1 MNYRIGQGLDFHK
14 LVKEETF
21 VIGGVTIPNDKGILG
36 HSDGDLVI
44 HSIVDAL
51 LGALAMGDIGS
62 YFPSNDKK
70 WKDMDS
76 KYFLKHVMGLVNKKN
91 YNISNLDCTIILQK
105 PHINQFIDKIRL
117 NLSNLLDISID
128 NISIKATTTDKL
140 GFIGKGEGVGCIA
153 ICLLYKDK

>member
-76 KYFLKHVMGLVNKKN
+76 RYFLKHVMEIVNKKK
-91 YNISNLDCTIILQK
+91 YTISNLDCTIILQK

-128 NISIKATTTDKL
+128 YISIKATTTDKL

>member
-76 KYFLKHVMGLVNKKN
+76 RYFLKHVMGIVNKKN
-91 YNISNLDCTIILQK
+91 IQYQI
-105 PHINQFIDKIRL
+105 
-117 NLSNLLDISID
+117 
-128 NISIKATTTDKL
+128 
-140 GFIGKGEGVGCIA
+140 
-153 ICLLYKDK
+153 

>member
-70 WKDMDS
+70 WKDIDS
-76 KYFLKHVMGLVNKKN
+76 RYFLKHVMGIVNKKK
-91 YNISNLDCTIILQK
+91 YTISNLDCTIILQK

>member
-76 KYFLKHVMGLVNKKN
+76 RYFLKPNMGDMMMFPSHLPHYVDENKTDVDR
-91 YNISNLDCTIILQK
+91 ISCSFNLGWVSL
-105 PHINQFIDKIRL
+105 
-117 NLSNLLDISID
+117 
-128 NISIKATTTDKL
+128 
-140 GFIGKGEGVGCIA
+140 
-153 ICLLYKDK
+153 KDEEEE